1 MQRTFPTSLNR
12 RDALAFN
19 TDTDDDF
26 SSGSLYTSVTRAQT
40 LEDED
45 EHKDTSITLGSP
57 PSVYNE
63 PLHPACV
70 QWQPKLPRKDR
81 VITGED
87 RDL

>member
-1 MQRTFPTSLNR
+1 MNIF
-12 RDALAFN
+12 F
-19 TDTDDDF
+19 
-26 SSGSLYTSVTRAQT
+26 VQT

-57 PSVYNE
+57 PFVYNE

-81 VITGED
+81 
-87 RDL
+87 